1 MRRPLW
7 TLPSAFAVFLALG
20 ASAAAWGAA
29 LPQLRQRY
37 DLGPT
42 GGEEVISAFN
52 LGALVAVLGC
62 GLAARYLPPRPTLAG
77 LLAAFG
83 CGLVGAAQA
92 PNWGFLLVSAL
103 VAGVG
108 FGGVALH
115 LNTTYAAGPRG
126 VLLANLV
133 NAMFGVGAIA
143 APLLVAGL
151 SASTALMSIAAVVAL
166 SVPLVSGAVRER
178 PPTPPVGR
186 ATVVLLAPFA
196 LIGFLYAGV
205 ETSAGAWAGT
215 HLTWTGT
222 APDTAARLTALFW
235 AGLAVGRLL
244 VPLVATRPAVIVPT
258 AFAVTTAG
266 LLLATHPPLAV
277 VGYAI
282 AGLGLAPIIPTALA
296 WLAHLTPHAHLAGS
310 ALLTCSMLGSALHPL
325 LVGLVASPQHPTT
338 IPLALTTYAVLGL
351 LAALW
356 TARHRTPHLAG
367 TTQP

>member
-20 ASAAAWGAA
+20 ASAAAWGVA
-29 LPQLRQRY
+29 LPRLRETY

-42 GGEEVISAFN
+42 GGGEVISAFN
-52 LGALVAVLGC
+52 LGALVAILGC
-62 GLAARYLPPRPTLAG
+62 GVAARHLPPRPTLAV

-92 PNWGFLLVSAL
+92 PNWTFLLVSAL
-103 VAGVG
+103 VAGLG

-115 LNTTYAAGPRG
+115 LNTTYASGPRG
-126 VLLANLV
+126 VLLVNLV
-133 NAMFGVGAIA
+133 NAMFGAGAIA
-143 APLLVAGL
+143 APLLVAGFGV
-151 SASTALMSIAAVVAL
+151 STALMAIAAVVVL
-166 SVPLVSGAVRER
+166 SVPLVAEAGGTP

-186 ATVVLLAPFA
+186 ATLVLLAPFA

-205 ETSAGAWAGT
+205 ETSAGAWAST

-244 VPLVATRPAVIVPT
+244 VPLVATRPAVIVPA

-266 LLLATHPPLAV
+266 LVVATQPPVAV
-277 VGYAI
+277 IGYALT
-282 AGLGLAPIIPTALA
+282 GLGLAPIIPTTLA
-296 WLAHLTPHAHLAGS
+296 WLAALTPHAHLAGS
-310 ALLTCSMLGSALHPL
+310 ALLTCSMLGSAVHPL
-325 LVGLVASPQHPTT
+325 LVGLIATPDHPVT
-338 IPLALTTYAVLGL
+338 IPLTFTTYAVLGL
-351 LAALW
+351 AAALW
-356 TARHRTPHLAG
+356 TARHRPT
-367 TTQP
+367 